1 MIITFIVMDAVGV
14 VVQVN
19 VSVPDPCAVQ
29 YTFAADTSSNDAG
42 AGAIS
47 TVLLDVTPVT
57 LTVAESLLQSD
68 VAIVAVVV
76 DGA

>member
-1 MIITFIVMDAVGV
+1 MTFIVMDAVGV
-14 VVQVN
+14 VSQAN

-29 YTFAADTSSNDAG
+29 YTLDADTSSKDAG
-42 AGAIS
+42 AGDIS
-47 TVLLDVTPVT
+47 TMLLDVTPVT
-57 LTVAESLLQSD
+57 LTVAELLFQSF